1 MPDVLLTRVIEAT
14 MWNIGIVHMLRSL
27 LLRNVLIWRV
37 TCVRMKQHHSA
48 RAMRWLMMRN

>member
-1 MPDVLLTRVIEAT
+1 MSDVLLTRVIEAT

-37 TCVRMKQHHSA
+37 TCVRMKQHHST
-48 RAMRWLMMRN
+48 RAMGWLMMRD